1 MYQALYRKWRP
12 SVFDDV
18 YGQEHITSILKN
30 EVASERISHAYLFCG
45 PRGTGKTTC
54 AKIIA
59 KAANCESPVNG
70 NPCGKCAA
78 CRAIDNG
85 TTTDVVEMDAAS
97 NNGVDN
103 IRDLR
108 DGVVYTPADMKYRVY
123 IIDEVHMLSIS
134 AFNALL
140 KTLEEPPEYVIFILA
155 TTELNKIPATVLSR
169 CQRFDFRRVTPSAL
183 VDRMRIVCKGEGIVA
198 EDAALSLIAALS
210 QGSFRDA
217 LNMLEFCSSES
228 SEITEE
234 SAGRLLGVSSVNTLA
249 VLSSA
254 ICERDVAT
262 AIDTVNEIYLSSRDI
277 SAFWRELI
285 SFYRDMLISAVT
297 KGKTPVGE
305 QAEHVAKEYA
315 PSRIISALEIFA
327 EAEMN
332 MSRVPASAKLYAEIA
347 VIKAAESVAKSDPT
361 VGADMGHIEE
371 RISRLEETVK
381 RLAAS
386 GIAPAQSGGA
396 NNNVNNIYHVE
407 RQTLTTPRTESNARA
422 VEKAESFDNKAL
434 ELDKKEVRSE
444 FTAVSGQT
452 TFKSLRGW
460 IDVIRRISKKSPSI
474 APSLLS
480 SQALEGSDGR
490 LYVFFDNAFS
500 AKILC
505 GSPDAKTIVMSTV
518 LDITG
523 KSFTADDIIFEA
535 KKNAEV
541 IIREPIDD
549 IIEKINEESENDT

>member
-18 YGQEHITSILKN
+18 YGQEHVTSILKN
-30 EVASERISHAYLFCG
+30 EVESGKISHAYLFCG

-70 NPCGKCAA
+70 NPCGKCPS

-169 CQRFDFRRVTPSAL
+169 CQRFDFRRVTPPAL
-183 VDRMRIVCKGEGIVA
+183 VERMKIVCGGEGI
-198 EDAALSLIAALS
+198 DADESALHLIAALS

-217 LNMLEFCSSES
+217 LNMLEFCSSEGAK
-228 SEITEE
+228 ITED
-234 SAGRLLGVSSVNTLA
+234 SAGRLLGASSMNTL
-249 VLSSA
+249 SSLATA
-254 ICERDVAT
+254 IGKNDVAT
-262 AIDTVNEIYLSSRDI
+262 AIRMVNEIYLSSRDI

-285 SFYRDMLISAVT
+285 SFYRDMLVFSVT
-297 KGKTPVGE
+297 KGKMHVSE
-305 QAEHVAKEYA
+305 QAENAAKEYA
-315 PSRIISALEIFA
+315 PSRIISIIETFS
-327 EAEMN
+327 EAETN
-332 MSRVPASAKLYAEIA
+332 MSKVPASSKLYAEIA
-347 VIKAAESVAKSDPT
+347 VIRAADDAVVTNNAPNGE
-361 VGADMGHIEE
+361 IEA
-371 RISRLEETVK
+371 RLSKLEETVK
-381 RLAAS
+381 KMLFSNSVAL
-386 GIAPAQSGGA
+386 Q
-396 NNNVNNIYHVE
+396 NNSINNIYQDE
-407 RQTLTTPRTESNARA
+407 RPAIKPIEHADQKPTARPVDKKEAEIQHKSDVTPRTET
-422 VEKAESFDNKAL
+422 K
-434 ELDKKEVRSE
+434 SE
-444 FTAVSGQT
+444 FSGSSGQT
-452 TFKSLRGW
+452 SFKSLRGW
-460 IDVIRRISKKSPSI
+460 IDVIRRIAKKSPSI

-480 SQALEGSDGR
+480 SQALEGGDGR
-490 LYVFFDNAFS
+490 LYVFFDNVFS

-505 GSPDAKTIVMSTV
+505 GSPDAKEIVKGTV

-523 KSFTADDIIFEA
+523 KNFAIDDIIFEA

-549 IIEKINEESENDT
+549 IIEKINEESENDI

>member
-30 EVASERISHAYLFCG
+30 EVASGRISHAYLFCG

>member
-30 EVASERISHAYLFCG
+30 EVASGRISHAYLFCG

-490 LYVFFDNAFS
+490 LYVFVDNAFS

-505 GSPDAKTIVMSTV
+505 GFPDAKTIVMSTV